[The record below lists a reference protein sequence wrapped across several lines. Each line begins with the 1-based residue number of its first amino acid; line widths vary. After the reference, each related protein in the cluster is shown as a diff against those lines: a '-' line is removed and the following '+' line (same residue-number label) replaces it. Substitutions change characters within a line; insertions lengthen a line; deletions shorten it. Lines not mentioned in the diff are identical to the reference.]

1 MAHALLAE
9 ALNDAHAGA
18 GVGST
23 TEGPVDLRRH
33 YANDYYGPPTV
44 TTDGTSLSMSM
55 GPPSTPETFAL
66 GSFDGDTFTFQ
77 TIGENVTGK
86 SGAAFTVGADG
97 TATLGDPGRLR
108 QHRARNVHHGLSFP
122 FEGVIEYRPDV
133 RRVASCTAGSA
144 ARPNVAARRSARRR
158 VSVCA

>member
-1 MAHALLAE
+1 MAQLALLLAE
-9 ALNDAHAGA
+9 ALDDAHAGA

-44 TTDGTSLSMSM
+44 PTDGTSLSMSM
-55 GPPSTPETFAL
+55 GPPSAPETFAL
-66 GSFDGDTFTFQ
+66 ASFDGDTFTFQ

-97 TATLGDPGRLR
+97 TATSVTLDAYDNTGLGTFTTG
-108 QHRARNVHHGLSFP
+108 
-122 FEGVIEYRPDV
+122 
-133 RRVASCTAGSA
+133 
-144 ARPNVAARRSARRR
+144 
-158 VSVCA
+158 